1 MNIQILKRVVVMDNI
16 KLDID
21 NNIINIFS
29 SNPIEDILKELN
41 LTNYYEL
48 KQTHSD
54 IVNILDN
61 NYINNTIGDAI
72 ITNIPNKPIIIKVA
86 DCIPVL
92 LYDKENKVLA
102 LVHSG
107 WKGTLQDITT
117 KTINTMIN
125 IFNSKPQNI
134 YSYIYPSIRQCH
146 FEVEEDVYTQFKN
159 NINNIDKYTT
169 KKANKYYIDLQ
180 SIIKDNLIN
189 LDINNIID
197 TNICTYCNNNLYH
210 SYRYNHTDKRN
221 ILLAMIKE

>member
-1 MNIQILKRVVVMDNI
+1 MNDIRLN
-16 KLDID
+16 ID
-21 NNIINIFS
+21 NNLINIFS

-41 LTNYYEL
+41 LNNYYEL

-54 IVNILDN
+54 IINILDN

-86 DCIPVL
+86 DCIPIL

-107 WKGTLQDITT
+107 WKGTIKNITS
-117 KTINTMIN
+117 KTVNTMIEK
-125 IFNSKPQNI
+125 FNSKPQNI
-134 YSYIYPSIRQCH
+134 YSYIYPSIKKCH
-146 FEVEEDVYTQFKN
+146 FEVEEDVYMQFKEK
-159 NINNIDKYTT
+159 IKDIDKYTT
-169 KKANKYYIDLQ
+169 TKNNKYYIDMQ
-180 SIIKDNLIN
+180 SIIKDNLTN
-189 LDINNIID
+189 LGITNITD
-197 TNICTYCNNNLYH
+197 TNICTYCNHHIYH